1 MTEDYRDANRQ
12 LWNAWTA
19 LHKDSEFYNV
29 AAVRAGGSS
38 LRSIEREEL
47 TDVAG
52 KTLLHLQCHFG
63 LDTLSWARQGAIVT
77 GVDLADD
84 SITLARAL
92 ADEMDLP
99 ATFVCADIL
108 DLPDALSGQFD
119 IVFTSYGVLHWMRD
133 LRRWA
138 EVVAHFVK
146 PGGLFYIVED
156 HPFMRACSRD
166 EKDELKPDNPY
177 WFTEEPWRFES
188 RGSYAAPLGEDT
200 PAHHG
205 YNWDHSLGE
214 IITDL
219 VQAGLQ
225 IEFLHEFPF
234 HFREKFKGMVQR
246 EDNHW
251 YLTRQDGMI
260 PLLFSLQAR
269 KPLPPG

>member
-1 MTEDYRDANRQ
+1 MTEDYRDANRR
-12 LWNAWTA
+12 LWNTWTA
-19 LHKDSEFYNV
+19 LHQDSDFYNV
-29 AAVRAGGSS
+29 AAVREGGSS

-77 GVDLADD
+77 GVDLADN
-84 SITLARAL
+84 SIALARAL
-92 ADEMDLP
+92 SAELDLP

-108 DLPDALSGQFD
+108 ELPDALDGQFD

-146 PGGLFYIVED
+146 PGGIFYIVED

-166 EKDELKPDNPY
+166 EHDELKPDNSY
-177 WFTEEPWRFES
+177 FFTEEPWRFES
-188 RGSYAAPLGEDT
+188 RGSYAAPLGEDA
-200 PAHHG
+200 PLNYG
-205 YNWDHSLGE
+205 YNWDHSMGE
-214 IITDL
+214 IITVL
-219 VQAGLQ
+219 AQAGLH
-225 IEFLHEFPF
+225 IEFLHEFTF
-234 HFREKFKGMVQR
+234 HFREKFKGMVRR
-246 EDNHW
+246 EANHW

-269 KPLPPG
+269 KPPTPA